1 MSVSLLCLLH
11 CVCCIASRSKRSQVI
26 GSTGL
31 GGANSALRLLLPMS
45 SSSAILHSISLKLQQ
60 TSRAAGLFLID
71 GRVSCK
77 PNEGGGNV
85 FLLGIRAQ
93 ERCHRAYRGRRLP
106 KIINK
111 IPKIFG
117 EMIAVSSIFQNFTN
131 SWALSVLFRNWRWGS
146 FVCKFCKE
154 FLWPFC
160 LQIGAPKYFLL
171 QIVFMDNFFANFV
184 NY

>member
-1 MSVSLLCLLH
+1 MQQSVSHNPRYCQTGCNTPVALHLLH

-77 PNEGGGNV
+77 PNDGGGNV

-106 KIINK
+106 KILPGNAM
-111 IPKIFG
+111 IP
-117 EMIAVSSIFQNFTN
+117 
-131 SWALSVLFRNWRWGS
+131 
-146 FVCKFCKE
+146 
-154 FLWPFC
+154 
-160 LQIGAPKYFLL
+160 
-171 QIVFMDNFFANFV
+171 
-184 NY
+184 